1 MKNYINIFKP
11 GLVLAT
17 ALFIASCGI
26 LDTDRDPALFDGDQ
40 EVKFVNTSPTFV
52 VEEAQETYTFQLNT
66 LKPVRGTQ
74 TFTFEV
80 VAEGTTA
87 QEGVHYQLPST
98 SVTIADGEVFGEAQ
112 ITLLSAGFGAAI
124 ETLVL
129 RITSPEAASFSNVA
143 TLNLQRFFPYVQAEF
158 VGRYRVTYPWWE
170 ANPYE
175 IDMIAGASENQLVAV
190 DMLGEGV
197 DFTIT
202 VDVSDRNNFTASF
215 LETGVWTHPAGQV
228 RVFST
233 AGSFSPA
240 TYTFNFSVSQD
251 IPGVGAFPANQPM
264 TLQKID

>member
-1 MKNYINIFKP
+1 MKNSSFIKS
-11 GLVLAT
+11 GLVLAA
-17 ALFIASCGI
+17 ALFITSCGI
-26 LDTDRDPALFDGDQ
+26 FDTERDPALFDGDQ

-52 VEEAQETYTFQLNT
+52 VEEAEETYTFQLNT
-66 LKPVRGTQ
+66 LKPARGNQ

-87 QEGVHYQLPST
+87 QEGVHYRLPST
-98 SVTIADGEVFGEAQ
+98 SVTIADGEVFGNVE
-112 ITLLSAGFGAAI
+112 ITLLAAGFGATV

-129 RITSPEAASFSNVA
+129 RITSPEAAGFNNVA

-175 IDMIAGASENQLVAV
+175 IDMVAGTSENQLVAV

-197 DFTIT
+197 DFVIT
-202 VDVSDRNNFTASF
+202 VDVSDRNNFLASF
-215 LETGVWTHPAGQV
+215 LQNNVWTHPAGQV
-228 RVFST
+228 RVRST
-233 AGSFSPA
+233 SGSFSAA
-240 TYTFNFSVSQD
+240 TKTFNFTVTQD
-251 IPGVGAFPANQPM
+251 IPGVGTFPANQPM